1 MPPVDH
7 PQPSR
12 LVRWLRGESSRSTL
26 TVVVSILLA
35 APVVTVWLT
44 REEQLR
50 PYAWAVGCL
59 TGWTVF
65 AVLHAALTLVVCRRM
80 SLAELRTMNRAEP
93 GEPVVS
99 KHTEAG
105 PERVVE
111 AVGEQIREGHRRW
124 RRWSDRQ
131 NQAPSWSVQVSAL
144 ALLVV
149 AVILVTPDLRSSQ
162 TVLFAALAMVAAC
175 WTNVVVMFTVHY
187 ARLDGNDAGL
197 AFPGE
202 PAQDLTDY
210 LYFALAVQSTF
221 GTTDVEVRTRALRK
235 AVAGQ
240 GALAFLFNSVIIAMI
255 VSLLLG
261 VAI

>member
-1 MPPVDH
+1 MAA
-7 PQPSR
+7 
-12 LVRWLRGESSRSTL
+12 
-26 TVVVSILLA
+26 VVSVLVA
-35 APVVTVWLT
+35 TPVVTVWLT
-44 REEQLR
+44 REASLR
-50 PYAWAVGCL
+50 PYALAVGCL
-59 TGWTVF
+59 MGWTVF
-65 AVLHAALTLVVCRRM
+65 AGLHALLTLALCRRL
-80 SLAELRTMNRAEP
+80 SLAELGSGLRESVARP
-93 GEPVVS
+93 SDRQRSGS
-99 KHTEAG
+99 G
-105 PERVVE
+105 RVVE
-111 AVGEQIREGHRRW
+111 VVGERIQEGRRRW

-175 WTNVVVMFTVHY
+175 WMNVVVMFAVHY
-187 ARLDGNDAGL
+187 ARLDAHEPGL

-202 PAQDLTDY
+202 SAQDLSDY

-221 GTTDVEVRTRALRK
+221 GTTDVEVRTRVLRR

-240 GALAFLFNSVIIAMI
+240 GALAFVFNSVIIAMI

-261 VAI
+261 VAS